1 VEFEYPSI
9 WVSYFVWKIAN
20 LGNSDTST
28 GACVVSG
35 GHVPGK
41 GRCRQHAAQ
50 DNELLSNGQHS
61 ALFLPLQ
68 TVRENQGR
76 QTAKKV
82 GKKSERRWRSFE
94 RFFVSFIFPRNN
106 SRGKS
111 CPRFS
116 IVYSGINFLL
126 LSCFEALGAHC
137 CDLASGSIHL
147 FQFV

>member
-9 WVSYFVWKIAN
+9 RVSYFVWKIAN

-50 DNELLSNGQHS
+50 DNELLSKGQHS

-82 GKKSERRWRSFE
+82 GKKVKGVGGLSSVFL
-94 RFFVSFIFPRNN
+94 
-106 SRGKS
+106 
-111 CPRFS
+111 CPSSSPEIIRAENRAPTFQ
-116 IVYSGINFLL
+116 
-126 LSCFEALGAHC
+126 
-137 CDLASGSIHL
+137 L
-147 FQFV
+147 FTQE